1 MPAWWSGFADLA
13 TSPMT
18 SRTRRFSCCL
28 PCRGV
33 PPARLHDGLASRRC
47 SCTLAST
54 LRRLCVWV
62 RTQCHPG
69 RRDSGPRQLRQRLHG
84 SDLYR
89 PLPGI
94 RNDNPSPRRGLPS
107 TSAEAAAAGCGWRRR
122 SRHRAVVSSLFTFGS
137 PRVGNE
143 AFAAWASG
151 LLDIGLSS
159 RVTREGDEVPRILP
173 KVVPLRG
180 GTRYQHVHTREVWNR
195 HNTVP
200 TRATWPASSTGS
212 SSATRRTGRI
222 ITAPTQ
228 SPYARTSSGRRAT
241 RAAVSIATTSACWAG
256 ALLTLRWRW
265 LRRTAACACAVATG
279 PAPGNELC
287 IL

>member
-18 SRTRRFSCCL
+18 SRTRRFSCSL
-28 PCRGV
+28 PCRCPASI

-122 SRHRAVVSSLFTFGS
+122 SRQGGSLQPLHLRLSARWERGLRGLGVGAPRHRTFLAGY
-137 PRVGNE
+137 
-143 AFAAWASG
+143 
-151 LLDIGLSS
+151 S
-159 RVTREGDEVPRILP
+159 RVTREGDEVPRIPP

-180 GTRYQHVHTREVWNR
+180 GNRYQHVHTREVWNR

-256 ALLTLRWRW
+256 TADLAIAMAPAHGGLRM
-265 LRRTAACACAVATG
+265 RRGDRPG
-279 PAPGNELC
+279 PGQ
-287 IL
+287 